1 MRAGFDVANLKFSS
15 FWVTPMRALALMFV
29 ASWIVFATS
38 PSLAQ
43 ISGSVREDNA
53 GSLPIPGV
61 KIRIQALDGSP
72 EVVTDINGNFTLP
85 FTPTTGVG
93 VAAAKPYDHTPGAKN
108 FLTEVIDVGAG
119 PQTNVEFFLP
129 QVPPRATSFT
139 ASSASSCASCH
150 SEIGNEWTSSRHANA
165 ARNTW
170 VLDLFS
176 GTGTPGGNAGYVYKN
191 THNVGDSGFCAT
203 CHAPLADIQAP
214 GTVLLDAV
222 SNSVHR
228 EGVNCV
234 ACHSIANVDAT
245 RINGLH
251 TAGGTI
257 GKSDFFFPSGP
268 NAAFQ
273 VFGNLPDVSTGFMR
287 NIYNPLFGEALLC
300 ASCHQ
305 YQNPTNNAPGQSTF
319 EEWSASSYALPGP
332 GYKTCQTC
340 HMPNRMA
347 GLISQV
353 GGVQRPGSQRHRH
366 DFVGITPSN
375 LSDAIKLRTEANYAG
390 GAIEVA
396 VQIQNQGAGHNF
408 PTGVSIRNA
417 LLVVQ
422 ATRRSTGALLVQ
434 TAGST
439 VPSFADDDVAG
450 TQVGDLGGLPG
461 KGFAKVLR
469 GRINGQGAQVEP
481 VLFIDAETV
490 AFNQAIAPGATD
502 RSNYRFALPVGV
514 NPAEIDVEAR
524 LIYRRAFR
532 ALAVTKGWT
541 TSATGGPIEIE
552 VARVEVNGVMLRDG
566 FE

>member
-1 MRAGFDVANLKFSS
+1 MRA
-15 FWVTPMRALALMFV
+15 RASIFV
-29 ASWIVFATS
+29 ASLLLFAI
-38 PSLAQ
+38 PAAFAQ
-43 ISGSVREDNA
+43 ISGIVREDTA
-53 GSLPIPGV
+53 ASLPIAGV

-72 EVVTDINGNFTLP
+72 EVITAANGTFTLP

-93 VAAAKPYDHTPGAKN
+93 VAAAKPYDHAAGATN
-108 FLTEVIDVGAG
+108 YLTEVIDVGAG
-119 PQTNVEFFLP
+119 PQTGVEFFLP
-129 QVPPRATSFT
+129 VVPPRAATYT

-150 SEIGNEWTSSRHANA
+150 TENGNEWTTSRHANA

-176 GTGTPGGNAGYVYKN
+176 GTGTPGGGAGYVFKN

-222 SNSVHR
+222 TNTVHR

-234 ACHSIANVDAT
+234 ACHSIAKVDAT
-245 RINGLH
+245 NINGLH

-257 GKSDFFFPSGP
+257 GKTDFFFPSGP
-268 NAAFQ
+268 NSAFQ

-287 NIYNPLFGEALLC
+287 NIFNPLFGEALLC

-305 YQNPTNNAPGQSTF
+305 YKNPTTNAPGQSTF
-319 EEWSASSYALPGP
+319 EEWAASSYATPGP

-340 HMPNRMA
+340 HMPTKTP

-353 GGVQRPGSQRHRH
+353 GGIQRPASQRHRH

-375 LSDAIKLRTEANYAG
+375 LSDAIKLSTSVTQV
-390 GAIEVA
+390 GAELDVA
-396 VQIQNQGAGHNF
+396 VNIQNQGAGHNF

-422 ATRRSTGALLVQ
+422 VKRRGTGALLTQ
-434 TAGST
+434 SSGGTI
-439 VPSFADDDVAG
+439 PSFANDDIAG

-502 RSNYRFALPVGV
+502 SSSYRFALPAGV
-514 NPAEIDVEAR
+514 NPSDVDVDVR

-541 TSATGGPIEIE
+541 TSSTGGPIEIE
-552 VARVEVNGVMLRDG
+552 VARNGLNGEGRLRDG